1 MTATYRTRRSKQRR
15 ALALSLPAI
24 LLVALVLSLQPA
36 PAAAVPSAAAE
47 TPLETT
53 IKFNHEK
60 HLAADVPCLFCHSG
74 AINGAVATIPSVQ
87 KCVGC
92 HQNIDVTSPEGRA
105 TVEQL
110 MQRWEEGQ
118 PLIWPKIVD
127 LPDFVYFSHRP
138 HLAAGKN
145 CERCHGDVSQME
157 MARPA
162 YRINM
167 GFCLQNCHRH
177 QDAEK
182 RVRLMDCATCHQ

>member
-1 MTATYRTRRSKQRR
+1 MTAKHQARRLGQRR
-15 ALALSLPAI
+15 ALALALPAI
-24 LLVALVLSLQPA
+24 LLVLLVLVLA
-36 PAAAVPSAAAE
+36 GRATAE
-47 TPLETT
+47 TPADGT
-53 IKFNHEK
+53 IRFNHQK
-60 HLAADVPCLFCHSG
+60 HLAAEVPCLFCHPG
-74 AINGAVATIPSVQ
+74 ALNGAVATIPSSQ

-92 HQNIDVTSPEGRA
+92 HQNIEVTSQAGQATVDQLLQFWAEGR
-105 TVEQL
+105 
-110 MQRWEEGQ
+110 

-127 LPDFVYFSHRP
+127 LPDFVHFNHRP

-145 CERCHGDVSQME
+145 CEYCHGDVSQMT

-182 RVRLMDCATCHQ
+182 RERLMDCATCHK